1 MSDFGTKL
9 KELRKSAGLT
19 QQQLSDKLNIHE
31 RTVSK
36 WERCVCEPDFA
47 IYGAISEVLSVSLE
61 ELWGLSAPAEKINGI
76 FSMEKTGEAISFQRK
91 RLGESQQ
98 NLASVLNVSA
108 DTVSKWER
116 GLVCPDKDT
125 FLKLS
130 EHFNIQPSK
139 FYYAQT
145 SQTVSAHEKVKS
157 RKNNRLIILL
167 TSFAVL
173 AVIIS
178 IVLPVCFLSL
188 NDKDHPPVDAV
199 CEHHYVAS
207 VTSPTCS
214 MQGFTDYTC
223 SECGDNYKDD
233 YTAKLAHTAGEWLIE
248 REATCSLE
256 GKRHKDCLI
265 CGEELQTESLPKLS
279 HTLGDWI
286 VDREATCALY
296 GVRHKECLVCGED
309 AQTES
314 LPKLSYTLGDW
325 IVDRAPTCA
334 LDGKK
339 HKECL
344 VCLGKV
350 QTENIPSL
358 PHTESEWITDKES
371 TCSVEGAR
379 HKECSVCKKIL
390 RKDYLPFLEHTNKI
404 TITEPTCSQMGCT
417 TKTCVVCGEWQSF
430 DFIQTLPHTTGEWII
445 DREPTCFLEGLRHKE
460 CLVCG
465 ETAQWGGI
473 DKIPHDYK
481 KEIIYVDGSES
492 GYTLYTCRYCG
503 DNYKD
508 DYFQY
513 ETDFVYYDFKKRRY
527 KII

>member
-1 MSDFGTKL
+1 MIDMSDFGTKL

-19 QQQLSDKLNIHE
+19 QQQLADKLNIHE

-47 IYGAISEVLSVSLE
+47 IYGAISEVLCVSLE
-61 ELWGLSAPAEKINGI
+61 ELWGLPAPAEKISGI
-76 FSMEKTGEAISFQRK
+76 FNMEKTGGAISFQRK
-91 RLGESQQ
+91 RFGESQQ

-145 SQTVSAHEKVKS
+145 SQTVSVHKKVKR

-167 TSFAVL
+167 TSFAIL

-178 IVLPVCFLSL
+178 IVLPVCFFYL

-233 YTAKLAHTAGEWLIE
+233 YTAQLAHTAGEWLIDK
-248 REATCSLE
+248 EATCASE
-256 GKRHKDCLI
+256 GKRHKECSI
-265 CGEELQTESLPKLS
+265 CGEKMQAESLPKLS
-279 HTLGDWI
+279 HKLGNWI
-286 VDREATCALY
+286 VE
-296 GVRHKECLVCGED
+296 
-309 AQTES
+309 
-314 LPKLSYTLGDW
+314 
-325 IVDRAPTCA
+325 RAPTCA
-334 LDGKK
+334 LTGIRC
-339 HKECL
+339 KECS

-350 QTENIPSL
+350 QTEYIASL
-358 PHTESEWITDKES
+358 PHTESDWITDEES
-371 TCSVEGAR
+371 TCSKEGSR
-379 HKECSVCKKIL
+379 HKECSVCKKVV
-390 RKDYLPFLEHTNKI
+390 RKEYLPYAEHTYVV
-404 TITEPTCSQMGCT
+404 TVTEPTCSQYGCT
-417 TKTCVVCGEWQSF
+417 TKTCVICGEWQSF
-430 DFIQTLPHTTGEWII
+430 DYIEKLPHTTGEWVI
-445 DREPTCFLEGLRHKE
+445 DREPTFELEGLRHKE

-465 ETAQWGGI
+465 ETVLWDSI
-473 DKIPHDYK
+473 DKLQQDYK

-492 GYTLYTCRYCG
+492 GYTLYACKYCG
-503 DNYKD
+503 VSYKD
-508 DYFQY
+508 DFFRH
-513 ETDFVYYDFKKRRY
+513 ETDSVNYDFKKRRY